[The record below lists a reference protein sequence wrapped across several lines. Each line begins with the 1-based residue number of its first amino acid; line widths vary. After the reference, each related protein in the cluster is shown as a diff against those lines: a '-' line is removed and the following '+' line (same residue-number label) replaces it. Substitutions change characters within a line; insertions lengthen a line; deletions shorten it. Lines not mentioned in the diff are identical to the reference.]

1 MNTLIHIDPLSMTMS
16 PVCILV
22 RSPISESRNTEMI
35 FTTWDVHT
43 GIGLEE
49 GIRFESDAQVLHWHS
64 MHIKKKKGTVS
75 V

>member
-1 MNTLIHIDPLSMTMS
+1 
-16 PVCILV
+16 
-22 RSPISESRNTEMI
+22 MI